1 MIIAILPE
9 ARSMDLDNILFAAF
23 AGRAAPESYAGEVF
37 DPANEKAWIKD
48 YVRALDGAAAIRNI
62 SVHLMRTPYE
72 PMDDIAADL
81 AANRDKAVSYV
92 VSDSPSGELDA
103 NIVKINT
110 AALLR
115 AASTGKSSLVA
126 MGNYT
131 YRSFDGIM
139 SVLRDLRILPMI
151 VKVSD
156 AIVEI
161 FAAMKAAAIS
171 A

>member
-1 MIIAILPE
+1 
-9 ARSMDLDNILFAAF
+9 MDLDNILFAAF

-131 YRSFDGIM
+131 YRSFDGIPHLTQTR
-139 SVLRDLRILPMI
+139 SAQTRSAQTRSAQTRSGI
-151 VKVSD
+151 VWLVRY
-156 AIVEI
+156 IH
-161 FAAMKAAAIS
+161 
-171 A
+171 